1 MIILETVEAQALL
14 APETANMLIIL
25 SLALNLVLLFG
36 FAFLWATRRRELEV
50 SQLENSIQKLS
61 NNVKRLEKR
70 IEEKNPRVVHTL
82 PDMKPFGMGFDEESV
97 EERKSAQEATA
108 EENDEYANLWEKFIA
123 DYNLLAG
130 SMNVP
135 KQLEACE
142 KFVYD
147 NSLRMLLYG
156 GAMNFLPAIEVSES
170 NYWAWKIPDT
180 KNIYA
185 VVPNPMRPCDKVVY
199 ESGGLKQI
207 FDMDYGGG
215 VFRKYVIERPA
226 TFVSTSSWQLQE
238 RGRLELEKE

>member
-1 MIILETVEAQALL
+1 
-14 APETANMLIIL
+14 MLIIL

-50 SQLENSIQKLS
+50 TNLENSVQKLA
-61 NNVKRLEKR
+61 NAVKRLEKR

-82 PDMKPFGMGFDEESV
+82 PDMKPFGMDFDENSV
-97 EERKSAQEATA
+97 EERKATQASAA
-108 EENDEYANLWEKFIA
+108 ENDEYGNLWEKFVA
-123 DYNLLAG
+123 GYNMLAG

-147 NSLRMLLYG
+147 NNIRMLLYG

-207 FDMDYGGG
+207 FDMDYTGG

-226 TFVSTSSWQLQE
+226 TFISGSSWQLQD

>member
-1 MIILETVEAQALL
+1 MENVEETAAQALL
-14 APETANMLIIL
+14 TPETANMLIIL

-36 FAFLWATRRRELEV
+36 FAFLWATRRREEQVTALEKSV
-50 SQLENSIQKLS
+50 QKLS
-61 NNVKRLEKR
+61 NSVKQLEKR

-82 PDMKPFGMGFDEESV
+82 PDMKPFGMDFDENSV
-97 EERKSAQEATA
+97 EERKAAQAPAA
-108 EENDEYANLWEKFIA
+108 EEDSAYAATWEKFIA
-123 DYNLLAG
+123 GYNMLAG

-207 FDMDYGGG
+207 FDTNYQGG
-215 VFRKYVIERPA
+215 VFRKYVVERPA
-226 TFVSTSSWQLQE
+226 TFVSTNNWELQE
-238 RGRLELEKE
+238 RGKLELEKE

>member
-1 MIILETVEAQALL
+1 METVEAQALL
-14 APETANMLIIL
+14 TPDTANMLIIL

-36 FAFLWATRRRELEV
+36 FAFLWATRRREEQV
-50 SQLENSIQKLS
+50 TRLENSMQKLA

-70 IEEKNPRVVHTL
+70 IEEKNPRVVNTL
-82 PDMKPFGMGFDEESV
+82 PDMKPFGMDFDENSV
-97 EERKSAQEATA
+97 EERKAANAAPA
-108 EENDEYANLWEKFIA
+108 EENDEYAELWKKFISE
-123 DYNLLAG
+123 YNLLAG

-147 NSLRMLLYG
+147 NALRMLLYG

-170 NYWAWKIPDT
+170 NYWAWKIPDA

-207 FDMDYGGG
+207 FNMEYNGG
-215 VFRKYVIERPA
+215 VFRKYIVERPA
-226 TFVSTSSWQLQE
+226 TFVSTSGWQLQE
-238 RGRLELEKE
+238 RGKLELEKE

>member
-1 MIILETVEAQALL
+1 METVEAQALL
-14 APETANMLIIL
+14 TQDTANMLIIL

-36 FAFLWATRRRELEV
+36 FAFLWATRRREEQVTALEKSV
-50 SQLENSIQKLS
+50 QKLS
-61 NNVKRLEKR
+61 NNVKQLEKR

-82 PDMKPFGMGFDEESV
+82 PDMKPFGMDFDEDSV
-97 EERKSAQEATA
+97 DERKAAQAAAAVSDERG
-108 EENDEYANLWEKFIA
+108 EYAELWEKFVEG
-123 DYNLLAG
+123 YNLLAA
-130 SMNVP
+130 SMKVP

-207 FDMDYGGG
+207 FNADYNGG
-215 VFRKYVIERPA
+215 VFRKYIVERPA
-226 TFVSTSSWQLQE
+226 IFVSTSNWQLQD
-238 RGRLELEKE
+238 RGKLELKKE

>member
-1 MIILETVEAQALL
+1 METVEAQALL
-14 APETANMLIIL
+14 TQDTANMLIIL

-36 FAFLWATRRRELEV
+36 FAFLWATRRREEQVTALEKSV
-50 SQLENSIQKLS
+50 QKLS
-61 NNVKRLEKR
+61 NNVKQLEKR

-82 PDMKPFGMGFDEESV
+82 PDMKPFGMDFDEDSV
-97 EERKSAQEATA
+97 DERKAAQAAAAVSDERG
-108 EENDEYANLWEKFIA
+108 EYAELWEKFVEG
-123 DYNLLAG
+123 YNLLAA

-207 FDMDYGGG
+207 FNADYNGG
-215 VFRKYVIERPA
+215 VFRKYIVERPA
-226 TFVSTSSWQLQE
+226 IFVSTSNWQLQD
-238 RGRLELEKE
+238 RGKLELEKE

>member
-1 MIILETVEAQALL
+1 MGTVEETAAQAMFT
-14 APETANMLIIL
+14 PETANMLIVL

-36 FAFLWATRRRELEV
+36 FAFLWATRQRELEV
-50 SQLENSIQKLS
+50 TKLEGAVQKIS
-61 NNVKRLEKR
+61 NAVKRLEKR
-70 IEEKNPRVVHTL
+70 IEEKNPHVVHTL
-82 PDMKPFGMGFDEESV
+82 PDIKPFGMGFDENSV
-97 EERKSAQEATA
+97 EERKTAQAPVIEQ
-108 EENDEYANLWEKFIA
+108 ESEYAELWEKFVA
-123 DYNLLAG
+123 GYNMLAG

-147 NSLRMLLYG
+147 NSLRLLLYG

-207 FDMDYGGG
+207 FDMDYNGG
-215 VFRKYVIERPA
+215 VFRKYIVERPA
-226 TFVSTSSWQLQE
+226 TFVSTNNWQLQD

>member
-1 MIILETVEAQALL
+1 METVEAQALL

-25 SLALNLVLLFG
+25 SLALNLVLLVG

-50 SQLENSIQKLS
+50 SKLENSIQKLS

-82 PDMKPFGMGFDEESV
+82 PDIKPFGMGFDEESV

-108 EENDEYANLWEKFIA
+108 EGNDEYASLWEKFIA

-135 KQLEACE
+135 RQLEACE

-185 VVPNPMRPCDKVVY
+185 IVPNPMRPCDKVVY
-199 ESGGLKQI
+199 ESGGLRQI
-207 FDMDYGGG
+207 FDMDYNGG
-215 VFRKYVIERPA
+215 VFRKYIIERPA
-226 TFVSTSSWQLQE
+226 TFVSVSGWQLQE

>member
-1 MIILETVEAQALL
+1 
-14 APETANMLIIL
+14 MLIIL

-36 FAFLWATRRRELEV
+36 FAFLWATRRREEQVTALEKSV
-50 SQLENSIQKLS
+50 QKLS
-61 NNVKRLEKR
+61 NNVKQLEKR

-82 PDMKPFGMGFDEESV
+82 PDMKPFGMDFDEDSV
-97 EERKSAQEATA
+97 DERKAAQAAAAVSDERG
-108 EENDEYANLWEKFIA
+108 EYAELWEKFVEG
-123 DYNLLAG
+123 YNLLAA

-207 FDMDYGGG
+207 FNADYNGG
-215 VFRKYVIERPA
+215 VFRKYIVERPA
-226 TFVSTSSWQLQE
+226 IFVSTSNWQLQD
-238 RGRLELEKE
+238 RGKLELEKE